1 MAFLNLSKLTGTLN
15 LPSNLTT
22 IGQYAFSGCNG
33 LESVTAVVGSA
44 LNYYLLAI
52 GNERIEK
59 SISGLQGLIIA
70 GIGTES
76 ISEGAIEGLS
86 CIRPRPIF
94 TENISK
100 SATLG
105 AVIGVTVGF
114 TENVNRSVIMGA
126 DIAISAIFEESVS
139 PIIIPG
145 ADVIMAA
152 DGYELV
158 SADAT
163 SESVETKICVLNIT
177 LQPGQKLIIDASN
190 YNVLL
195 DGENAIW
202 VQSGDW
208 IDEINRN
215 TSEIRID
222 AAAGSA
228 NIAASILYTERYL

>member
-1 MAFLNLSKLTGTLN
+1 MSFDTGRFDLTGFDVTGGMLR
-15 LPSNLTT
+15 TFK
-22 IGQYAFSGCNG
+22 ANG

-70 GIGTES
+70 GIGAES

-105 AVIGVTVGF
+105 AVIGVTVEF
-114 TENVNRSVIMGA
+114 AENINHSVVMGA
-126 DIAISAIFEESVS
+126 DIAISAIFMESIT
-139 PIIIPG
+139 PTIIPG
-145 ADVIMAA
+145 ADVITSA

-195 DGENAIW
+195 GGENAIW

-215 TSEIRID
+215 TTEIRID
-222 AAAGSA
+222 AAAGST
-228 NIAASILYTERYL
+228 NIDASIMYTERFL